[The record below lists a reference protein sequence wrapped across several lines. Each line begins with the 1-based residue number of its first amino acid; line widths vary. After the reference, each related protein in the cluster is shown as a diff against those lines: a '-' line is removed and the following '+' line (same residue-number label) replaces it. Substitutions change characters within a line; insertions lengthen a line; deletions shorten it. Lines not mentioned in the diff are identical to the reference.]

1 MERKSGSSFSP
12 VLHPWLLK
20 IRFLLKARCVF
31 PADHYLQPS
40 TNLCK
45 TPGQE
50 SSLSMAFSSA
60 MTLYPESA
68 WAEKPSADEIMF
80 FLVA

>member
-1 MERKSGSSFSP
+1 MERKSGSSSSS
-12 VLHPWLLK
+12 VLTWLLK
-20 IRFLLKARCVF
+20 IRFLLIARCVF

-50 SSLSMAFSSA
+50 SSFSMAFSSA
-60 MTLYPESA
+60 MTLYQNLLGLK
-68 WAEKPSADEIMF
+68 KPSAKEIMGF
-80 FLVA
+80 